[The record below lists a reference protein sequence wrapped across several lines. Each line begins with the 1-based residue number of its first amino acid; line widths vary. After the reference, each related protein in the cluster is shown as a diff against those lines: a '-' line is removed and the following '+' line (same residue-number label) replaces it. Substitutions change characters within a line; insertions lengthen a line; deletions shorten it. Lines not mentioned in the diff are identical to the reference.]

1 MDNFYIQKSIDSPE
15 ISLNFA
21 EQKFS
26 FEGKSLPE
34 NPEEFYQPVINLI
47 QNFVTTNPTK
57 LVVDFKFEYFNTAS
71 SKKILDILDIL
82 DKNLENKNLNINWYY
97 KTSDEDIREAGE
109 DMQDLT
115 SLTFNF
121 KEV

>member
-1 MDNFYIQKSIDSPE
+1 MDNLFIQRNVDSPE
-15 ISLNFA
+15 ISLNFS
-21 EQKFS
+21 EQKFC

-34 NPEEFYQPVINLI
+34 NPEEFYRPVINLI
-47 QNFVTTNPTK
+47 KNFISTNPTK

-82 DKNLENKNLNINWYY
+82 DKNMDSKNLNINWYY
-97 KTSDEDIREAGE
+97 KSSDEDIREAGE

-115 SLTFNF
+115 SLSFNF